1 MAPERGNPPRSR
13 SAPTPPKSDAPQ
25 AVVSGATIRVAGA
38 VLVVA
43 AIVAALWNGRVGAD
57 PPARTDGEIA
67 ATESRSDPASA
78 KQPPAG
84 GDGPSD
90 RVAKPLLAP
99 EPEVAPSGST
109 ALPKL
114 DPSIAH
120 VLTFVVRTNLASFDQ
135 RRAALE
141 PRTTE
146 SGFVYLEYLE
156 ADLSWR
162 MEKGA
167 LETLERGECYAMPS
181 SVSGVMP
188 QDLFA
193 GQPFMGYTGPV
204 DNGPSWVAVP
214 VGDGPAIM
222 ALRRSILELREVLV
236 SEYIAEFNAKPD
248 ADRASLRASC
258 AGKGLHYEFPGLPYH
273 VSSLVAWRM
282 SWSATGNYIA
292 IKAN

>member
-1 MAPERGNPPRSR
+1 VAPERGDPPRSR

-25 AVVSGATIRVAGA
+25 AVLSGATIRVAGA

-99 EPEVAPSGST
+99 EPEVAPSAST

-120 VLTFVVRTNLASFDQ
+120 ALTFVVRTFDQ

-181 SVSGVMP
+181 SASGVMP
-188 QDLFA
+188 HDLFA

-236 SEYIAEFNAKPD
+236 SEYIVAFNAKPD
-248 ADRASLRASC
+248 AERASLRASC